1 MGIGVGSRSREEK
14 EEDLLEKRH
23 TNQMQCLD
31 LARVLFLT
39 HHL

>member
-1 MGIGVGSRSREEK
+1 MGVGVGSRSREE
-14 EEDLLEKRH
+14 EEDLLEKTH

-31 LARVLFLT
+31 LARVVFLT